1 MKVRFCVLFLEK
13 ELAEAV
19 MKFKVETE
27 FEEEFDRTVT
37 KSERVNRILRRFFV
51 SQERR

>member
-1 MKVRFCVLFLEK
+1 MRVRFCVLFLEK
-13 ELAEAV
+13 DLAEAV

-27 FEEEFDRTVT
+27 FEEDFDKTVT
-37 KSERVNRILRRFFV
+37 KSERVNRLLRKFFV

>member
-1 MKVRFCVLFLEK
+1 MLFLEK
-13 ELAEAV
+13 DLAEAV

-27 FEEEFDRTVT
+27 FEEDFDKTVT
-37 KSERVNRILRRFFV
+37 KSERVNRLLRKFFV